1 MPTIRPLF
9 ALVMLTLAPLAGCAS
24 QAEVDRLSD
33 ANRTLVEDN
42 TRLQHERDEARN
54 AADML
59 RGGAAGKEGAVA
71 ELQRQLRDAQG
82 QRDQALNDLR
92 AFQGRLAELQIGH
105 VDPETDQRLTELTSQ
120 YPNLI
125 SYDANSGMLRFA
137 SDLTFDSGSATVK
150 ANAKQAL
157 DALGKILTSGAASQY
172 DVVVEGHTDSQRLSG
187 THVSQYHTNRILSCY
202 RASAVIDELKAMGVS
217 PQKMMAAG
225 WGEFRP
231 TVTNNANGNTPQNRR
246 VEIFLVKSR
255 ATATPVESAPATPA
269 PAKPKAT
276 DNEIMK

>member
-1 MPTIRPLF
+1 MSTIRPLF

-71 ELQRQLRDAQG
+71 ELQRQLHDAQG

-92 AFQGRLAELQIGH
+92 AFQGRLSELQIGH

-187 THVSQYHTNRILSCY
+187 PHVAQYHTNRILSCY
-202 RASAVIDELKAMGVS
+202 RAAAVIDELKAMGVS

-231 TVTNNANGNTPQNRR
+231 AVQNNGNGNTPQNRR

-255 ATATPVESAPATPA
+255 VTATPVEAAPTTPA
-269 PAKPKAT
+269 PAPART
-276 DNEIMK
+276 NDNEIMK

>member
-1 MPTIRPLF
+1 MSTARPLF
-9 ALVMLTLAPLAGCAS
+9 ALALLTLAPLVGCAS

-92 AFQGRLAELQIGH
+92 AFQGRLSELQIGQ
-105 VDPETDQRLTELTSQ
+105 VDPETDQRLTDLTSQ

-125 SYDANSGMLRFA
+125 AYDRASGMLRFA

-150 ANAKQAL
+150 SNAKQAL
-157 DALGKILTSGAASQY
+157 DALAKILTSGAASQY

-187 THVSQYHTNRILSCY
+187 AHVTQYRTNRILSCF

-231 TVTNNANGNTPQNRR
+231 SVQNSANGNTPQNRR

-255 ATATPVESAPATPA
+255 VSTPPVETPAAPA
-269 PAKPKAT
+269 PARASEP
-276 DNEIMK
+276 EIMK

>member
-1 MPTIRPLF
+1 MSTARPLF
-9 ALVMLTLAPLAGCAS
+9 ALALLTLAPLVGCAS
-24 QAEVDRLSD
+24 RAEVDRLSD

-92 AFQGRLAELQIGH
+92 AFQGRLAELQIGQ
-105 VDPETDQRLTELTSQ
+105 VDPETDERLEALTAQ
-120 YPNLI
+120 FPNLI
-125 SYDANSGMLRFA
+125 AYDRNSGMLRFA
-137 SDLTFDSGSATVK
+137 SDLTFDSGSASVK
-150 ANAKQAL
+150 SNAKQAL

-172 DVVVEGHTDSQRLSG
+172 DVVVEGHTDSQRLSAPRV
-187 THVSQYHTNRILSCY
+187 TQYHTNRLLSCY
-202 RASAVIDELKAMGVS
+202 RAAAVIDELKSFGVS

-231 TVTNNANGNTPQNRR
+231 SVTNSANGNTPQNRR

-255 ATATPVESAPATPA
+255 MTAAAATEASTPTPA
-269 PAKPKAT
+269 PTRSSEP
-276 DNEIMK
+276 EIMK